1 MCEEKERG
9 GCVTLNT
16 EKQTFWGGY
25 IIHFT
30 GVNNKCLSVCLHQS
44 TKTITNR
51 ERKKNNIHL
60 HSTYELTTIWKK
72 GDFFFL
78 NGYRE
83 KREKIFSVRIPPCLH
98 FFFFFLHVNKQPS
111 PETHK
116 SEDCIK
122 REKFFVAQKILSC
135 EFQEEKKKKVTS

>member
-98 FFFFFLHVNKQPS
+98 FFFFFYMWTSNHHQKHTKVKIVSKEKNSLLL
-111 PETHK
+111 
-116 SEDCIK
+116 K
-122 REKFFVAQKILSC
+122 RF
-135 EFQEEKKKKVTS
+135 